1 MNRNNTKIKLHLP
14 AGLIRI
20 RIQIV
25 IDNFKKTITYIR
37 NDLRSVSD
45 NSQKTLEFEIF
56 LLRERILINVTTC
69 QN

>member
-1 MNRNNTKIKLHLP
+1 MNRNNTKTKLHLP

-20 RIQIV
+20 RIQIA

>member
-1 MNRNNTKIKLHLP
+1 MNRNNTKTKLYLP

-20 RIQIV
+20 RIQIA

-56 LLRERILINVTTC
+56 LLRERILINVTTY

>member
-1 MNRNNTKIKLHLP
+1 MNRNNTKTKLP

-20 RIQIV
+20 RIQIA
-25 IDNFKKTITYIR
+25 IDNFKKAITYIR
-37 NDLRSVSD
+37 NDLSSVSD

-56 LLRERILINVTTC
+56 LLREQILINVTTY